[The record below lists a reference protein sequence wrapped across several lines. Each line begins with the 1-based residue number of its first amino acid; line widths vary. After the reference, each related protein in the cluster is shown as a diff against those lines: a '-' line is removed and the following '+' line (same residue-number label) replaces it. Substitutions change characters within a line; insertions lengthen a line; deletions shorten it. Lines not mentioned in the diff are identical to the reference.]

1 MWSSVRSTAARQLRV
16 SRAAK
21 VNTGLTASSRVASR
35 PANFVIPTSY
45 RLVLCSR
52 SFSHTGDQLAAEKAA
67 AKPRA
72 KKSTTTTAAKKKKPA
87 AKKATAKKAA
97 GTKKTAKKPAAK
109 RAAPKKRVRKA
120 LSPEDKLKKEVR
132 ELKKVALLQ
141 EPKKLPDRA
150 WLVYVAQNTQNLTPD
165 SLAETIRALA
175 SQYNSLG
182 SFEKERLE
190 AAAHQNRLA
199 NEAAYKAWVEA
210 HSPVEIDAANRARQ
224 RLRRISPAH
233 KRKTDIKDSRL
244 PKRGLTSY
252 TYFTKSKWATGELAG
267 ESFRDAASSIAKEW
281 KSLSAAEKKAFEDT
295 AAADAERYA
304 KDVKSVLHR
313 EVRSNSP
320 AA

>member
-1 MWSSVRSTAARQLRV
+1 M
-16 SRAAK
+16 
-21 VNTGLTASSRVASR
+21 
-35 PANFVIPTSY
+35 
-45 RLVLCSR
+45 
-52 SFSHTGDQLAAEKAA
+52 
-67 AKPRA
+67 
-72 KKSTTTTAAKKKKPA
+72 
-87 AKKATAKKAA
+87 
-97 GTKKTAKKPAAK
+97 
-109 RAAPKKRVRKA
+109 
-120 LSPEDKLKKEVR
+120 
-132 ELKKVALLQ
+132 
-141 EPKKLPDRA
+141 
-150 WLVYVAQNTQNLTPD
+150 
-165 SLAETIRALA
+165 
-175 SQYNSLG
+175 
-182 SFEKERLE
+182 
-190 AAAHQNRLA
+190 
-199 NEAAYKAWVEA
+199 EA

-281 KSLSAAEKKAFEDT
+281 KSLSAAEKKVRISRLLEQAITASRLTLCKQAFEDT